1 MRILEGA
8 VEKEQQVTAEL
19 CQKHAQE
26 VVEIKKQMREQLSI
40 ERERLLNQIRELTVM
55 KEHANAEVSS

>member
-1 MRILEGA
+1 MRILEGT
-8 VEKEQQVTAEL
+8 VEKETTEL

-26 VVEIKKQMREQLSI
+26 VAEIKKQMREQLSI

-55 KEHANAEVSS
+55 KEHAKAEVSSS